1 MTYNSYMAVLKTN
14 PEMSMPYSCA
24 KNGQV
29 IDHIPYNLAPTIEMS
44 VCYCYWCKDW
54 QESFNDRGDEKQ
66 GIKLQRPNIH
76 NLLEA
81 VHYICPS

>member
-44 VCYCYWCKDW
+44 GCE
-54 QESFNDRGDEKQ
+54 Q
-66 GIKLQRPNIH
+66 
-76 NLLEA
+76 
-81 VHYICPS
+81 